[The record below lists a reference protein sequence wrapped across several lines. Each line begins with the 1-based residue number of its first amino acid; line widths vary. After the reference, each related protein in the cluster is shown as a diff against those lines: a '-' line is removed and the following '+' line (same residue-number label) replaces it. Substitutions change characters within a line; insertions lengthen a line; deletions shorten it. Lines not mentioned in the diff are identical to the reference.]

1 MKILQI
7 LASVATLVATMTAC
21 SNEVESTTPIAPE
34 ANYQEAC
41 FALDIDHSRTTIAP
55 DGRSTHWCEGD
66 NIAVWAKRTNGEYAF
81 MGERFLLR
89 YFSTEWDKAF
99 FVGNIPA
106 MSEEEYTYYISS
118 PRPAKV
124 EGTIATYNVA
134 AEQSGEYDGNYDIM
148 IGEPCINGS
157 ITTGKRIEL
166 NTIMRHQMHAI
177 KITIPEGRNLYG
189 TKFDYLEITFPQDVV
204 GDITL
209 DVTNPQAEPIY
220 SNTSNVV
227 TVSNAKGF
235 DAGDDIWIFVL
246 PGTVTGDVSYQVRG
260 GRRPSEVATYA
271 LSRTM
276 QAGHVTPIR
285 MMIPVIDPH
294 YTALHISIDQNNLGE
309 EFNYFDVYDTN
320 NTHMGRFERNAS
332 NKYTVD
338 YIGEF
343 NADVYDYTNW
353 RVVFDSEHA
362 IVQTIINL
370 GDMTSYTEHTCW
382 VNVPYLFSENFSS
395 ITTFERDSN
404 TGAQG
409 TTVTAYDLSASSYGL
424 SSGWSGART
433 GGEAGK
439 AIRVGSRVDRV
450 FGYSHTYGRLDSP
463 SLSSLKPGAIVK
475 VNVSFNYSGGRNGDS
490 GYSPRAVCGYTET
503 QGLINGTTGSF
514 TSDEDNWNNID
525 GATLIPSIST
535 SGSYSSVGQSMSYTI
550 ATCKSTYRLSW
561 QIRGTGAGA
570 SISNGNQWLYID
582 NIKVQIVK

>member
-7 LASVATLVATMTAC
+7 LASAATLVATMTAC

-34 ANYQEAC
+34 ENYQEAC
-41 FALDIDHSRTTIAP
+41 FALDIDQSRTTIAP

-118 PRPAKV
+118 PRPDKV
-124 EGTIATYNVA
+124 EGTMATYNVA
-134 AEQSGEYDGNYDIM
+134 AEQSGEYDGKYDIM
-148 IGEPCINGS
+148 VGEPTVNGS
-157 ITTGKRIEL
+157 LTTGKRTEL

-177 KITIPEGRNLYG
+177 KITVPEGRNLYG

-246 PGTVTGDVSYQVRG
+246 PGIITGDVSYQVRG

-343 NADVYDYTNW
+343 NADIYDYTNW

-395 ITTFERDSN
+395 ITSYERDSN

-409 TTVTAYDLSASSYGL
+409 TTVTAYDLSSSSYGL

-439 AIRVGSRVDRV
+439 SIRVGSRVDRV

-463 SLSSLKPGAIVK
+463 TLNGLKPGAIVK
-475 VNVSFNYSGGRNGDS
+475 VKVSFNYSGGRNGDS

-561 QIRGTGAGA
+561 QIRGTGDGAG
-570 SISNGNQWLYID
+570 ISNGNQWLYID
-582 NIKVQIVK
+582 NVKVQIVK